1 MQFLKP
7 NAQGYIVKQISL
19 ADKLKVWMVFTRLT
33 AAEES
38 YKLQITVV
46 NVSVK
51 LPCQHIFA
59 LCSSCKAALYS
70 LELCATWWTLAY
82 YHTNHQVIA
91 GDSCYEDSD
100 LNVSSSHVNVS
111 PVFSQHEKYPRT
123 FFVAQKLSIIVY
135 EPLMREFDAKLEVL
149 ENLLAMWQQEMKLFL
164 PVLVKKILIH

>member
-1 MQFLKP
+1 MPTL
-7 NAQGYIVKQISL
+7 
-19 ADKLKVWMVFTRLT
+19 
-33 AAEES
+33 
-38 YKLQITVV
+38 
-46 NVSVK
+46 
-51 LPCQHIFA
+51 FA

-82 YHTNHQVIA
+82 YRTNHQVLA

-111 PVFSQHEKYPRT
+111 PVFSQHEKYCRT